1 MENKITKAMV
11 LEAIAKY
18 FGEVNTEFVDGD
30 VTAAD
35 VVNYAN
41 LTLAQFEA
49 RKAKE
54 KERRAEKKVEDDPLI
69 EAVFAAVGEE
79 LETIADIA
87 ARVEGE
93 DVTVGKV
100 TFRLNALA
108 EAGRIEK
115 GEIKYPGKDGKRG
128 RTVKGYKL
136 PEVAEEA

>member
-1 MENKITKAMV
+1 MEIKITKAMV

-108 EAGRIEK
+108 EVGRIEK

>member
-1 MENKITKAMV
+1 MEIKITKAMV

-93 DVTVGKV
+93 DVTIGKV

-115 GEIKYPGKDGKRG
+115 GDIKYPGKDGKRG

-136 PEVAEEA
+136 PKVAEEE

>member
-1 MENKITKAMV
+1 MEIKITKAMV

-115 GEIKYPGKDGKRG
+115 GDIKYPGKDGKRG

-136 PEVAEEA
+136 PKVAEEE

>member
-1 MENKITKAMV
+1 MEIKITKAMV

-41 LTLAQFEA
+41 LTLTQFEA

-108 EAGRIEK
+108 DAGRIEK
-115 GEIKYPGKDGKRG
+115 GDIKYPGKDGKRG

-136 PEVAEEA
+136 PGPVEEA

>member
-1 MENKITKAMV
+1 METKITKAMV

-93 DVTVGKV
+93 DVTIGKV

-115 GEIKYPGKDGKRG
+115 GDIKYPGKDGKRG

-136 PEVAEEA
+136 PKVAEEE